1 MFALN
6 TWSEYPLTD
15 ICFVEYG
22 NKFDLNKMDVSDGAE
37 IAFISRTACN
47 NGISAWVNRVDAI
60 QPYPKGRIT
69 IALGGSIGETFL
81 QDQAFYTGQ
90 NVAVLSTK
98 ENISREAKLFL
109 ISVIKAECSLRFV
122 AFGRELNKHIKK
134 DFKVSLPSKTDGTPD
149 WQYMENYIRTLEE
162 RKDGSGRAVYKAL
175 HSKNASRCERVETK
189 DWREFQVGKLF
200 RLEQCLCS
208 NAGELLEEG
217 TDIEYIGAKKTDNGF
232 MQMVKANLALTTKGN
247 CIVFICDGQG
257 SVGYANYMPHDFI
270 GSTTLTVGYNPRLNN
285 RTGVFL
291 VSVLDLERH
300 RYSYGRKYRTNLS
313 TTKIRLPAT
322 PLGDPDWAYM
332 ENYIRSLTYGDRI

>member
-149 WQYMENYIRTLEE
+149 WQYMENYIGSLEGRE
-162 RKDGSGRAVYKAL
+162 DRSGRTVAKSL
-175 HSKNASRCERVETK
+175 QSKNASRCERVETK
-189 DWREFQVGKLF
+189 DWKEFELTKLFSRFEVGKAHAGD
-200 RLEQCLCS
+200 LEDGDDCLY
-208 NAGELLEEG
+208 L
-217 TDIEYIGAKKTDNGF
+217 GAKKDDNSV
-232 MQMVKANLALTTKGN
+232 MRNCARNEEKMHKGN
-247 CIVFICDGQG
+247 CVVFICNGEG
-257 SVGYANYMPHDFI
+257 SVGYVNYMNRDFI
-270 GSTTLTVGYNPRLNN
+270 ATTDLVMGYSKKLNQYS
-285 RTGVFL
+285 GMFL
-291 VSVLDLERH
+291 VGVLDLERPK
-300 RYSYGRKYRTNLS
+300 YSFGRKWKTHLKDTR
-313 TTKIRLPAT
+313 IRLPAT

-332 ENYIRSLTYGDRI
+332 ENYIRSLPYGDRI